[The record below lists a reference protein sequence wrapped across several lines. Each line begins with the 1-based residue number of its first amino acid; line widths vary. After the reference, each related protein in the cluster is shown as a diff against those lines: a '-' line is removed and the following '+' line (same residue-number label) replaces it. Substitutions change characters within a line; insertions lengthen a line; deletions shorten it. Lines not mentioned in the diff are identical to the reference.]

1 MITIVVPAS
10 RPGGRSEVIAN
21 VYKTFLDELGQQT
34 RILNLTAFSP
44 QMIDATHY
52 AQSPDKSGFEE
63 LQDIVDTSE
72 KFVFIL
78 PEYNGSF
85 PGLLKVFI
93 DACRYPDSFAGK
105 KAAMVGLSA
114 GTQGSALAMGHLADI
129 LNYLGAHTLA
139 LRPRFIRINDAVRDG
154 VLHDDEYRSFLKTQ
168 AEQLARF

>member
-10 RPGGRSEVIAN
+10 RPGGRSAVVADE
-21 VYKTFLDELGQQT
+21 YKMQLDRLGAAS

-52 AQSPDKSGFEE
+52 SQSPDQEGFEE
-63 LQDIVDTSE
+63 LQEIVDSTD

-93 DACRYPDSFAGK
+93 DACRYPDSFTGK

-114 GTQGSALAMGHLADI
+114 GTQGSALAMGHFADI
-129 LNYLGAHTLA
+129 MNYLGAHTLA
-139 LRPRFIRINDAVRDG
+139 LRLRFIRIHDAIKDG
-154 VLHDDEYRSFLKTQ
+154 ALQDEEYRSFIQTQ
-168 AEQLARF
+168 AEQLVAF

>member
-10 RPGGRSEVIAN
+10 RPGGRSAIIADE
-21 VYKTFLDELGQQT
+21 YKAHLDTLGAQS
-34 RILNLTAFSP
+34 RILNLTTFSP

-52 AQSPDKSGFEE
+52 VQSRDKQGFEA
-63 LQDIVDTSE
+63 LQEIVDTSE

-93 DACRYPDSFAGK
+93 DACRYPDSFTGK

-114 GTQGSALAMGHLADI
+114 GTQGSALAMGHFADI

-139 LRPRFIRINDAVRDG
+139 LRLRFIRINDAVIDG
-154 VLHDDEYRSFLKTQ
+154 ALQDEEYRGFIRTQ
-168 AEQLARF
+168 AEQLVSF